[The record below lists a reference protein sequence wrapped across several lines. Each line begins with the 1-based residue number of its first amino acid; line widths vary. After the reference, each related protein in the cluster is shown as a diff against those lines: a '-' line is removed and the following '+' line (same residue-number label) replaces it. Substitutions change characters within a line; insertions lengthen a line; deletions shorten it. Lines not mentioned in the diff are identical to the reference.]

1 MTLTINVPSELE
13 QRLEAAAKQRGIGK
27 DEFVCVV
34 LEENLNQITAP
45 HSPSFPAKIL
55 ATDLPIRDRSREY
68 AWLEQHRDEYAGQY
82 VMLDGDTLIA
92 AGSNAKEVASL
103 ARERGIVGALLLYVE
118 DSQQPRSLGGG
129 LW

>member
-34 LEENLNQITAP
+34 LEENLNQITVP
-45 HSPSFPAKIL
+45 HSPAFPAKIL

-92 AGSNAKEVASL
+92 AGPNAKEITSL

-118 DSQQPRSLGGG
+118 DSRQPRSLGGG